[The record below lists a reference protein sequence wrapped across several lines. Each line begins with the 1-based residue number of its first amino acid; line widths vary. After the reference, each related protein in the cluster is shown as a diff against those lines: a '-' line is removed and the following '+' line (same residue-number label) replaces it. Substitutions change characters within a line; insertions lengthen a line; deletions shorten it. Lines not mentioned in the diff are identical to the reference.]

1 MVQITRRDGLRAIR
15 EYDLNENLISV
26 AESNHRLINGFIFSI
41 LVLQLILLTLISYYY
56 DMTNKNTE
64 DW

>member
-26 AESNHRLINGFIFSI
+26 VESNHRLINGFIFSI